1 MIKQENL
8 WFKACQNGDN
18 EKVKRFWIKI
28 ANKNDFLVQNY
39 SFSQE
44 RGIKCLNCNKDCFVW
59 KKMFNLKNHRKNCT
73 NKNNIPHALIEK
85 KTKLPCNSS
94 FSLRNSPE
102 ETALMGNVVYVLQGN
117 GIQNLDYLLPII
129 KAPFSSNEFFNKNFK
144 MASFSSIKPM
154 IPLITTQYSEADND
168 KSENTILSMEINKK
182 FMKNNELNQIYA
194 RVKSQKEFI
203 DVKKNKHKKSNL
215 NRIINFLEYCNEF
228 NLQITASVVE
238 TYVENLRFRK
248 NIEGSYSLISH
259 IPSTKNKIKRILNK
273 LLKKEERLKIPKLQF
288 GAIDRILKE
297 QLKKIPSHLREE
309 ILEKLEKID
318 YELYKAVLI
327 SSWICPRISE
337 LVKLQIKHFLKIEC
351 PKEQWY
357 AFYYQSKT
365 KTEKI
370 TMIPEEVFKLVSQGK
385 NSEEFCIIWRRAGTL
400 SDYFKKVCRE
410 NKLPFYP
417 FHCWRHTKTTEIQ
430 QQGEN
435 TSIEIHLNKEFK
447 EFLKAKAQIN
457 LGHSEKSRSIGYYQL
472 FLNQFELGL
481 KDLICKGKI
490 SSIDKL
496 PFPLIDDEEINCQ
509 KRLKRL

>member
-8 WFKACQNGDN
+8 WLKACQNGDN

-28 ANKNDFLVQNY
+28 AIKNDFFVENY

-44 RGIKCLNCNKDCFVW
+44 RGIKCLICKKDCFVW

-73 NKNNIPHALIEK
+73 NKNNIPPASIDE
-85 KTKLPCNSS
+85 KTKLPYNSS
-94 FSLRNSPE
+94 FSLRNSLE
-102 ETALMGNVVYVLQGN
+102 ETVFMGNVVYLLQRN
-117 GIQNLDYLLPII
+117 GIQNLDYLVPII
-129 KAPFSSNEFFNKNFK
+129 KTPFSSGEFFNNNLKI
-144 MASFSSIKPM
+144 ASFNSITPM
-154 IPLITTQYSEADND
+154 MPLIATQYLEADTN
-168 KSENTILSMEINKK
+168 KSENTILSMEIDKK
-182 FMKNNELNQIYA
+182 FMKNNELNQIYVH
-194 RVKSQKEFI
+194 VKSQNEFI

-215 NRIINFLEYCNEF
+215 NRIVNFLEYCNEF
-228 NLQITASVVE
+228 NLQVTSSVVE
-238 TYVENLRFRK
+238 RYVENLRFRK
-248 NIEGSYSLISH
+248 KIEGSYSLISH
-259 IPSTKNKIKRILNK
+259 IPSTKNKIKKILNK

-288 GAIDRILKE
+288 GAIDRIFKE
-297 QLKKIPSHLREE
+297 EMKKVPSHIRHE

-327 SSWICPRISE
+327 SYWICPRISE
-337 LVKLQIKHFLKIEC
+337 LVKLQMKHFLKIEF

-357 AFYYQSKT
+357 VFYYQSKT

-385 NSEEFCIIWRRAGTL
+385 NSEDFCIIWQRAGTL

-410 NKLPFYP
+410 NKIPFYP

-430 QQGEN
+430 KQGEN
-435 TSIEIHLNKEFK
+435 PSTEIHLNKEFK

-472 FLNQFELGL
+472 FLNEFELGL
-481 KDLICKGKI
+481 KDLIRKGKK
-490 SSIDKL
+490 SSVDKL
-496 PFPLIDDEEINCQ
+496 PFPLIGDEEIRCQ
-509 KRLKRL
+509 KRLKR